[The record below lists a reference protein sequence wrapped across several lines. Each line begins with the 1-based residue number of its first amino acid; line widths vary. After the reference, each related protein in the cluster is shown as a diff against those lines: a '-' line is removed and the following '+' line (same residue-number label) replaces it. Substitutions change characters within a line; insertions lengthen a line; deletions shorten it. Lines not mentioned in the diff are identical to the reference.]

1 MGWMHRTTQG
11 GNFRRHAKGAVAAWR
26 RIIGGETCERGVR
39 SESYCRKVF
48 TSKQVKERGGHEVG
62 NATVNQNAIS
72 VNHITGACT
81 VSQITRTHTLS
92 HTTASHLSR
101 SSISLSVQ
109 GVP

>member
-26 RIIGGETCERGVR
+26 SIIRGETCERVVR
-39 SESYCRKVF
+39 RESCCQKVYKNAF
-48 TSKQVKERGGHEVG
+48 KERGGPEVG
-62 NATVNQNAIS
+62 NATVNEKAIS

-101 SSISLSVQ
+101 SSVSLSV
-109 GVP
+109 P